1 MLFGNGETDEFDIS
15 RLIYGLNSYQRLK
28 ASSEIQSAFG
38 IEAHHLSVNAVPPG
52 MKKVI
57 VTRQLG
63 GKMVKSKIV
72 ASATATS
79 NNGRKPGRPPSV
91 ALTST
96 SSSAAAAHS
105 LLDDDETDSI
115 VCLNCG
121 DSCTNSSLSRVSEEK
136 YFCEK
141 CTNSVTTSDCGE
153 MIGEN
158 EDYNRRGRI
167 DDGSSSNAKRDHHIC
182 KSCRKQFNSLA
193 GCQYHVEYVC
203 LGDERKKELDRS
215 QIIRKSDHEKN
226 RTVVN
231 DDGNFIS
238 KHTGTSRY
246 DEQYS
251 GHNENFNNR
260 REESLRND
268 PELDHPRLAHSSAP
282 WENMNRYMSEN
293 TRKSILYRNRKMNW
307 LSNPLISLAFCSSGK
322 QAMIKQSYSL
332 ARFL

>member
-63 GKMVKSKIV
+63 GKVVKSKIV
-72 ASATATS
+72 PSATATS

-91 ALTST
+91 ALTS
-96 SSSAAAAHS
+96 SSSSTAATHS

-121 DSCTNSSLSRVSEEK
+121 DSCTNSSLSKVPEEK
-136 YFCEK
+136 RFCEK
-141 CTNSVTTSDCGE
+141 CTNSIKTSDCGE
-153 MIGEN
+153 IIGES

-167 DDGSSSNAKRDHHIC
+167 DNSSSSNANYHIC
-182 KSCRKQFNSLA
+182 KLCRKQFNSLA
-193 GCQYHVEYVC
+193 GCQYHIEYVC
-203 LGDERKKELDRS
+203 LGDEKAVDEKQLDRS
-215 QIIRKSDHEKN
+215 QIIRKADHEKN

-231 DDGNFIS
+231 DGGNLLS

-251 GHNENFNNR
+251 RHNENNNNR
-260 REESLRND
+260 REESVRND
-268 PELDHPRLAHSSAP
+268 PELDHPRHAHSSAP

-293 TRKSILYRNRKMNW
+293 ARKSILYRNHKMNW
-307 LSNPLISLAFCSSGK
+307 LSNPLISLALCSSGK
-322 QAMIKQSYSL
+322 
-332 ARFL
+332 